1 MKNLPQKV
9 RSRKLNSRVDLTA
22 MVSVSF
28 LLIIFFMVVGE
39 LSKSKVMDLS
49 LPDKDPGCKNFSCGH
64 IKGSRL
70 YTILLD
76 KDDKIITYSGILE
89 YDISTLKK
97 MKFENNVIRKEVFRK
112 KKEVSEYMS
121 SLGKPKS
128 GVIVIIK
135 PSKKSNFK
143 NLIDIL
149 DEMAI
154 AKIDTYAI
162 VSDFSPE
169 ESKLLASN

>member
-39 LSKSKVMDLS
+39 LSKPKTMDLA
-49 LPDKDPGCKNFSCGH
+49 LPEKDVCRWGH
-64 IKGSRL
+64 ACIKANRV

-76 KDDKIITYSGILE
+76 KNDKIITYSGILE
-89 YDISTLKK
+89 FPMETPKK
-97 MKFENNVIRKEVFRK
+97 FKSGKNEINQEVFRK
-112 KKEVSEYMS
+112 KKEVHDYMIS
-121 SLGKPKS
+121 VGKPMN

-135 PSKKSNFK
+135 PSKKSNYG
-143 NLIDIL
+143 NLVNIL
-149 DEMAI
+149 DLMKVANIE
-154 AKIDTYAI
+154 TYSI
-162 VSDFSPE
+162 VDEFSVE